1 MTMSLHPLSSHR
13 CPPLWPLR
21 SGPSA
26 APTACLVCVSRPSA
40 LRLGAGDSR
49 PPSPSPVLQ
58 LGTRLDP
65 TAMAPVGA
73 EEPSTS
79 RAVVRSVGGFA
90 LGLSLATAYGLLELL
105 VEEHSPWACLVGTLT
120 LAAFLGLGMG
130 FSHQVRVTVLLL
142 LPQAFSKQGRALLM
156 VAAFGL
162 VLQGPCANTLH
173 NFTQASKAVA
183 CGAEL
188 ALNQTAEALEQAKQP
203 LVSAL
208 NKIKAIAQKAK
219 EVADRVR
226 KFFRSIM
233 DGVKHVAR
241 ALRNVW
247 YWLLHIGDVCNAEL
261 GNPYVKCARVFDGAK
276 DSCMRTVPRAYH
288 LCFVLTPFKLVLCGL
303 ASGEREPRLAAGG
316 GGAGGG
322 GRSQRGPAWR
332 SVGKVGSQRPLCA
345 VGPWGRGAVH
355 LPPPPTL
362 SLRVSVVQV
371 FCIIPEYIQP
381 FLRKTIGPPV
391 RHLINR
397 VRQEFEF
404 NVTATHHFSVDLNA
418 SRSLSQV
425 ALDLQ
430 EAVSMKLHRVR
441 EALAL
446 MGYTAPLLLPLLY
459 LQALCYRY
467 RYLNW
472 LGFDNIY
479 ITSRFLLM
487 EDVRSRAGL
496 PTVLPLSA
504 HEARQ
509 YIQPGSVL
517 LSRWE
522 QVFYIL
528 AVFDLARYLLLVLL
542 LVFLDYAVFWVL
554 DLARHQLQGEI
565 VARSPVAVSITV
577 EGPGYAGKIYRD
589 LVSAFDVLQQSNI
602 SVLSPRC
609 VLRPSEPDAT
619 GYVVI
624 GIGHT
629 RGGGAPGRGGG
640 ADSIQGT
647 RGTLCPGTAAQRDCV
662 PPGIMYGLCFFVTL
676 CGNYVSRLRRVICA
690 WYYPSWEQERISY
703 LYNVLLS
710 RRTSLSAALHRTVR
724 RRAAD
729 LGHTSVLRMLARR
742 CSCLA
747 PVVAHLWQEQGYCL
761 GCGQGYDQ
769 EDTETFVSC
778 ATPGCPGLFCSTC
791 FRLLDN
797 ACSVCASPLSHQGD
811 LDPELD
817 SSDEEGP
824 RRWLAA
830 ARRQDPEQEWLLRQ
844 QLQETLGRTLPS
856 GSSPEVSD
864 LDEEKG
870 PP

>member
-1 MTMSLHPLSSHR
+1 
-13 CPPLWPLR
+13 
-21 SGPSA
+21 
-26 APTACLVCVSRPSA
+26 
-40 LRLGAGDSR
+40 
-49 PPSPSPVLQ
+49 
-58 LGTRLDP
+58 
-65 TAMAPVGA
+65 MAPVGA
-73 EEPSTS
+73 EEPSMS

-130 FSHQVRVTVLLL
+130 FSRQVRVTVLLL
-142 LPQAFSKQGRALLM
+142 LPQAFSKQGRALLV

-188 ALNQTAEALEQAKQP
+188 ALNQTAEALERAKRP

-233 DGVKHVAR
+233 DGVKHIAR

-303 ASGEREPRLAAGG
+303 AS
-316 GGAGGG
+316 
-322 GRSQRGPAWR
+322 
-332 SVGKVGSQRPLCA
+332 
-345 VGPWGRGAVH
+345 
-355 LPPPPTL
+355 
-362 SLRVSVVQV
+362 VVQV

-391 RHLINR
+391 RRLINR

-430 EAVSMKLHRVR
+430 EAVGGKLHRVR

-446 MGYTAPLLLPLLY
+446 MGYTTPLLLALLY

-479 ITSRFLLM
+479 ITGRFLLM

-504 HEARQ
+504 HEARH
-509 YIQPGSVL
+509 YIQPGSVF

-522 QVFYIL
+522 RVFYIL

-542 LVFLDYAVFWVL
+542 LVFLDFAVFWVL

-624 GIGHT
+624 GEDLLLVQRTSEPPNQSVGCLAPSSEAAGGRRGPHECPADAGQAMLLSGSGGRPLLAGAGLLPGLWAGLRPGGH
-629 RGGGAPGRGGG
+629 RDLCVLRYPWLPG
-640 ADSIQGT
+640 S
-647 RGTLCPGTAAQRDCV
+647 LLLHLLSSPGQRLLRVCISPV
-662 PPGIMYGLCFFVTL
+662 PPGG
-676 CGNYVSRLRRVICA
+676 
-690 WYYPSWEQERISY
+690 P
-703 LYNVLLS
+703 
-710 RRTSLSAALHRTVR
+710 
-724 RRAAD
+724 
-729 LGHTSVLRMLARR
+729 
-742 CSCLA
+742 
-747 PVVAHLWQEQGYCL
+747 
-761 GCGQGYDQ
+761 
-769 EDTETFVSC
+769 
-778 ATPGCPGLFCSTC
+778 
-791 FRLLDN
+791 
-797 ACSVCASPLSHQGD
+797 
-811 LDPELD
+811 
-817 SSDEEGP
+817 GP
-824 RRWLAA
+824 RAG
-830 ARRQDPEQEWLLRQ
+830 
-844 QLQETLGRTLPS
+844 LQ
-856 GSSPEVSD
+856 
-864 LDEEKG
+864 
-870 PP
+870 

>member
-1 MTMSLHPLSSHR
+1 
-13 CPPLWPLR
+13 
-21 SGPSA
+21 
-26 APTACLVCVSRPSA
+26 
-40 LRLGAGDSR
+40 
-49 PPSPSPVLQ
+49 
-58 LGTRLDP
+58 
-65 TAMAPVGA
+65 MAPVGA
-73 EEPSTS
+73 EEPSVS
-79 RAVVRSVGGFA
+79 RAVVRSMGGFA

-130 FSHQVRVTVLLL
+130 FSRQVRVTVLLL

-188 ALNQTAEALEQAKQP
+188 ALNQTAEALERAKRP

-276 DSCMRTVPRAYH
+276 DSCMRTIPRAYH

-303 ASGEREPRLAAGG
+303 A
-316 GGAGGG
+316 
-322 GRSQRGPAWR
+322 
-332 SVGKVGSQRPLCA
+332 
-345 VGPWGRGAVH
+345 
-355 LPPPPTL
+355 
-362 SLRVSVVQV
+362 SVVQV

-430 EAVSMKLHRVR
+430 EAVGVKLHRVR

-479 ITSRFLLM
+479 VTGRFLLM

-504 HEARQ
+504 HEARH
-509 YIQPGSVL
+509 YIRPGSIF

-522 QVFYIL
+522 RVFYIL

-542 LVFLDYAVFWVL
+542 LVFLDYSVFWVL

-619 GYVVI
+619 GYVI
-624 GIGHT
+624 I
-629 RGGGAPGRGGG
+629 
-640 ADSIQGT
+640 
-647 RGTLCPGTAAQRDCV
+647 
-662 PPGIMYGLCFFVTL
+662 GIMYGLCFFVTL

-690 WYYPSWEQERISY
+690 WYYPSREQERISY

-710 RRTSLSAALHRTVR
+710 RRTSLSAALHRAVR

-747 PVVAHLWQEQGYCL
+747 PVVAHFWQEQGYCL

-844 QLQETLGRTLPS
+844 QLQEALGRTLPS

-870 PP
+870 PPQRTQRTEDTDAGAPPERIPTPPGPEGAQSGPCPASEPRPVRLSPPSPPDASYLTPK